1 VGTLLIYRYS
11 LWSISWRTRRSRDF
25 AALYIGWSTQNH
37 CTGRTQCTALWSK
50 IVKICPKSQFLSK
63 FLSESPKFP
72 FYIFSLLEYNT
83 ILCWN
88 ILVKTK
94 SLHGLH
100 PVHCTVS
107 QNHQNLSK
115 KYNFSK
121 IPQIFIFNLISRFEY
136 NSSLCWNQLVAQHKL
151 LHSAWSKSFRI
162 CPKRVNLGLSIP
174 KFPYFL
180 FGYLVYWI
188 FFLLFK

>member
-1 VGTLLIYRYS
+1 MGTLLIYRYS

-37 CTGRTQCTALWSK
+37 CTGRTQCTTQWSK

-63 FLSESPKFP
+63 FLSEFPKFP
-72 FYIFSLLEYNT
+72 FYIFSLFEYNT
-83 ILCWN
+83 SLCWN
-88 ILVKTK
+88 ILVKTI
-94 SLHGLH
+94 SLHGVH

-115 KYNFSK
+115 KSNFSK

-151 LHSAWSKSFRI
+151 LHSAVVQKLRNLSKKSQFRI
-162 CPKRVNLGLSIP
+162 INTKISI
-174 KFPYFL
+174 FFIWYI
-180 FGYLVYWI
+180 G